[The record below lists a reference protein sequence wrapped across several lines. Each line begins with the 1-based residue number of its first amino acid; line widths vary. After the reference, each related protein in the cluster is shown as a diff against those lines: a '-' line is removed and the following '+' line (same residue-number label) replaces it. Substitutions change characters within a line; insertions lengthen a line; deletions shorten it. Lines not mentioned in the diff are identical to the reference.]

1 MNEKMFKILE
11 IAGIPIIYLTATLR
25 HFVYEL
31 SGGSTLSILFAS
43 VNESVWEHIKIFAVG
58 FVLWSVI
65 ELFWVK
71 PPFKKFVVAKTVSL
85 YFLSMS
91 IIAFFYTYNLFT
103 KEPILWLDLLSAG
116 VFVVLSQYISFRLTT
131 NNSQI
136 ADYFPV
142 AVLLLMTFFV
152 MFFSF
157 TIFPPRIDLFRDPVT
172 GMYGIIDDY
181 IDQGAVFLSKTA

>member
-1 MNEKMFKILE
+1 MNEKKFKILE
-11 IAGIPIIYLTATLR
+11 IAGIPIIYLTATLL

>member
-1 MNEKMFKILE
+1 MNEKKFKILE
-11 IAGIPIIYLTATLR
+11 IAGIPIIYLTATLL

-58 FVLWSVI
+58 FALWSVI

-85 YFLSMS
+85 YFLSIS

>member
-1 MNEKMFKILE
+1 MNEKKFKILE
-11 IAGIPIIYLTATLR
+11 IAGIPIIYLTATLL

-58 FVLWSVI
+58 FALWSVI

-85 YFLSMS
+85 YFLSIS

-131 NNSQI
+131 NDSQI